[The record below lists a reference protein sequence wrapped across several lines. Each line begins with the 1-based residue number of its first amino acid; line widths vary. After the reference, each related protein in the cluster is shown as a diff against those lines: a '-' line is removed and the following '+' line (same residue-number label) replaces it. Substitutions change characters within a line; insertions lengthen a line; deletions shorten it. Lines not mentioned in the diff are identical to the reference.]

1 MAKSRSRSRSRS
13 RKGNAFTQLVK
24 KVAKENPSLHGKAL
38 FKHASKI
45 YRAEGGKAKSR
56 SRSRSRK
63 SRSRSRSRK

>member
-13 RKGNAFTQLVK
+13 RKPNAFAQLVK

-45 YRAEGGKAKSR
+45 YKGGKSKSR
-56 SRSRSRK
+56 SRSVTRK
-63 SRSRSRSRK
+63 SRSKSRSRK